1 MAHRVP
7 LVILYNLS
15 DDNFLISK
23 IHSSE
28 LIIFCFR
35 RFSLK
40 NIISQSQ
47 QKKFY
52 TINTNSFVR

>member
-1 MAHRVP
+1 MT
-7 LVILYNLS
+7 
-15 DDNFLISK
+15 ISSFQK
-23 IHSSE
+23 FIAVK

-40 NIISQSQ
+40 KNILQSQ

-52 TINTNSFVR
+52 TINTDSLSANDAETAVRFRR

>member
-1 MAHRVP
+1 MARRVP

-23 IHSSE
+23 IHSRQ

-35 RFSLK
+35 RFSLNK
-40 NIISQSQ
+40 IILQSQ

-52 TINTNSFVR
+52 TINTASFVR